1 MELSFSNWEDDSDVL
16 FCKGKKVDSFQ
27 TYPREMYLSSL
38 ARAAQCPSK
47 WWQMCPPVYRVFV
60 WGMLSKSGDSFLTV
74 TVWRLPPTP
83 GKTWVFGV
91 SHTDGGLVV
100 CLIPWLWCQEGKRP
114 TAPTPRPHS
123 SEWGLTLGAC
133 ISSLSSW
140 THVAKAVAAPWVWKF
155 G

>member
-1 MELSFSNWEDDSDVL
+1 MELSFSSWKDNSDVL

-38 ARAAQCPSK
+38 ARAAQCPTE

-74 TVWRLPPTP
+74 TVWRLPPAP

-91 SHTDGGLVV
+91 GHTDVGLVV
-100 CLIPWLWCQEGKRP
+100 CLIPWLWCQEPCLLLPDPLLQRPVP
-114 TAPTPRPHS
+114 TAQYGGWPREAAFLHFVP
-123 SEWGLTLGAC
+123 ELTL
-133 ISSLSSW
+133 L
-140 THVAKAVAAPWVWKF
+140 KL
-155 G
+155 